1 LTVVNLKSRVRIWI
15 TRLFFYTMGNY
26 ILKQFIQAILILFG
40 VISVTFALL
49 YVIPG
54 DPAKLILGQR
64 ADATSVQTV
73 REELGLNQPVY
84 IQYLKYISKAAR
96 GDLGKSYISNR
107 DVSKTILEKFPATAL
122 LSICALILSAF
133 LGIIIGVI
141 SAVKPHSFMDN
152 TAMLFAL
159 TGISIPQFA
168 FGLILVLFFGSLL
181 KWFPVSGYIS
191 DGMEYLILP
200 VMTLALRPLALISRL
215 TRSSLLDVLS
225 KDYIRTAR
233 AKGLSKTKVII
244 KHALRNSLN
253 PVVTTIS
260 ASLAATLG
268 GAFFVEFIFNW
279 PGIGLLAIDSIM
291 KLDYPMI
298 QGTVL
303 FSAVVFVIINF
314 LVDIVYAILDPK
326 VKLS

>member
-1 LTVVNLKSRVRIWI
+1 
-15 TRLFFYTMGNY
+15 MGNY